1 MKKILTLI
9 PIIAAFIALATSQ
22 PSEQAP
28 QAEWNCVCE
37 SIDNDLP
44 DVKSPHYMAL
54 ASNPR
59 TSSYHILVKKKA
71 ETPEMPH
78 IKNFRNILRGYWKI
92 IKIDVSTMFCIRRE

>member
-9 PIIAAFIALATSQ
+9 PIIAAFIALATTQ
-22 PSEQAP
+22 PSEEAP
-28 QAEWNCVCE
+28 EAEWNCVCE

-44 DVKSPHYMAL
+44 DVKSPHYMAP

-59 TSSYHILVKKKA
+59 TSSCHVLVKKKA

-78 IKNFRNILRGYWKI
+78 INNFKNTLFGYWKI
-92 IKIDVSTMFCIRRE
+92 IKIDVPTMFCIRRE